1 MPATKAEDLL
11 KSFGTPNTKLT
22 MAQKVFAPFLQLY
35 NSFRTPD
42 IEQKNSKEVFKLCLK
57 AIFNNTETILNWAL
71 YIYIYI
77 YI

>member
-42 IEQKNSKEVFKLCLK
+42 IEQKNP
-57 AIFNNTETILNWAL
+57 
-71 YIYIYI
+71 
-77 YI
+77 